1 MAAQASVPSFDP
13 LDISVDIHALGLR
26 WKKWITRSETFST
39 AVDIVEPKRKW
50 ALLLH
55 SIGKEAYDIFG
66 TLPYTGKADE
76 YDKAMKA
83 LSDYFTP
90 QKNTEYKV
98 YLFRQATQKEDES
111 VDMYYTR
118 LKHLASTY
126 GYIDKEIKAHIV
138 QTCRSARLRR
148 TALRKPLT
156 LQELLSTA
164 RAMELAEFQASGI
177 AGGKETLSS
186 NHTVSQVKSSSKPRA
201 QNKPPVTQN
210 KCYFCGGTYPH
221 PGGRPFC
228 PAHDKTCNS
237 CGKLGHFASMCR
249 SSSKSK
255 KFSSGSQRSRKPK
268 QYKSNSQK
276 VNQVESTTSAST
288 KSDISFSEEYVF
300 TVDNTES
307 STSRTPQ
314 VQIKLCGTSI
324 RIMIDT
330 GATVNILD
338 GSTYDKLKQKPS
350 LQPSS
355 LNLIPYASKSSLPV
369 SGSFEMEVE
378 SAHKNTFATFCVVPG
393 AFGALLSYQTA
404 NELGLIQLINAATL
418 STSNVSN
425 NLVACCKQA
434 IVEFYQLQVQ
444 FLIFAYP

>member
-1 MAAQASVPSFDP
+1 MPN
-13 LDISVDIHALGLR
+13 
-26 WKKWITRSETFST
+26 
-39 AVDIVEPKRKW
+39 
-50 ALLLH
+50 
-55 SIGKEAYDIFG
+55 
-66 TLPYTGKADE
+66 TGKADE
-76 YDKAMKA
+76 YDKAVKA

-90 QKNTEYKV
+90 QKNTDNEV

-111 VDMYYTR
+111 VDVYYTR
-118 LKHLASTY
+118 LKHLASTCEFPD
-126 GYIDKEIKAHIV
+126 IDKEIKAHIV

-177 AGGKETLSS
+177 KGDKETLSS

-210 KCYFCGGTYPH
+210 QCYFCGGTYPH

-228 PAHDKTCNS
+228 PAHDKTCNN
-237 CGKLGHFASMCR
+237 CGKLGHLASMYR

-255 KFSSGSQRSRKPK
+255 KFSSGSQRFRKPK
-268 QYKSNSQK
+268 EYKSNSQK

-288 KSDISFSEEYVF
+288 KSDISSSEEYVL
-300 TVDNTES
+300 TVENTES
-307 STSRTPQ
+307 SASRAPQ
-314 VQIKLCGTSI
+314 AQIKLCGTSI

-350 LQPSS
+350 SNLASFYQDKINALKQERAELQNKGYFITDDLSKVDLHEKKKMEPSS
-355 LNLIPYASKSSLPV
+355 SSAV
-369 SGSFEMEVE
+369 
-378 SAHKNTFATFCVVPG
+378 
-393 AFGALLSYQTA
+393 
-404 NELGLIQLINAATL
+404 
-418 STSNVSN
+418 
-425 NLVACCKQA
+425 
-434 IVEFYQLQVQ
+434 
-444 FLIFAYP
+444 